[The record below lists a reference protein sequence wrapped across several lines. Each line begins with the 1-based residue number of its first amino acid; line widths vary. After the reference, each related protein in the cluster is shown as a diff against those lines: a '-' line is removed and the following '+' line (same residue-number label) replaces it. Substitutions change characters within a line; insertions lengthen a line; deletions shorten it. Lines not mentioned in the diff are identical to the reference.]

1 MSDEL
6 KVETQK
12 RRLHVLVP
20 IAAVFGGAVIALV
33 LVLAGGGDSRSQ
45 QQQPQVKVELRATPA
60 ATIRFKGR
68 DLGRTPLTLTL
79 PRGSEPLDVE
89 ATFTSKRVQ
98 VQTGQAIVDT
108 RVLVKSFVPD
118 ADQAVDLDSK
128 DARRVTTGAP

>member
-20 IAAVFGGAVIALV
+20 IAVVVVVAAVALV
-33 LVLAGGGDSRSQ
+33 LVLAGGGDSRSAQ
-45 QQQPQVKVELRATPA
+45 QQVKVELRATPV

-89 ATFTSKRVQ
+89 ATFTSKKVH
-98 VQTGQAIVDT
+98 VQTGHAIVET

-118 ADQAVDLDSK
+118 ADQAVDFDSK
-128 DARRVTTGAP
+128 DARPVTRGAAP